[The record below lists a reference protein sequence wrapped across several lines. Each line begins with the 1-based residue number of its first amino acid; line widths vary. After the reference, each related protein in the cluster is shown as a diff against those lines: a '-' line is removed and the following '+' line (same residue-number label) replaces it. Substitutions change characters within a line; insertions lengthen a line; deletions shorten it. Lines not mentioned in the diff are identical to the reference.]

1 MIWNLVIQFN
11 QQEVVAEVT
20 QTVLSRQEYCIV
32 TDPIDSKGRNQ
43 LGKKELRRG
52 VMSFFLHP
60 GKWRQSEILHIW
72 AHQAGAYF
80 WFL

>member
-1 MIWNLVIQFN
+1 MILNLVIQFN

-20 QTVLSRQEYCIV
+20 QTVMSCQEYCIV

-60 GKWRQSEILHIW
+60 GK
-72 AHQAGAYF
+72 
-80 WFL
+80 